1 MIDVLDKILS
11 NTGDFIVEMEKPEE
25 TTIKRGRFLIIM
37 KFNYYNRADFDC
49 NDMALKLFRTLRS
62 IYDVVRWETFR
73 NDNIPSYYQPG
84 MVYRNER
91 CVDIALEMNW
101 NRGLGEFLV
110 FIERLLS
117 YESLIYDVSV
127 SFWNGNYYRILTRTP
142 LTVNYINRENT
153 DILHNLATYF
163 RLPFEHEEEIN
174 KARRHNDNVQRLMTL
189 YVQRIIE
196 DAERVGVFNG
206 KPLKRERY
214 GV

>member
-1 MIDVLDKILS
+1 MSDILDKILS
-11 NTGDFIVEMEKPEE
+11 NTGDFIVDLPKAEE
-25 TTIKRGRFLIIM
+25 TTKRGRFLIIL
-37 KFNYYNRADFDC
+37 KFNVFNRADFDY

-73 NDNIPSYYQPG
+73 NDNIPAYYQPA
-84 MVYRNER
+84 MIYRNER
-91 CVDIALEMNW
+91 CVDIALELNW
-101 NRGLGEFLV
+101 NRCLGDFLV

-117 YESLIYDVSV
+117 YESLIYDVSI
-127 SFWNGNYYRILTRTP
+127 SYWNGDQYKILTRTP
-142 LTVNYINRENT
+142 LTINYINTEN
-153 DILHNLATYF
+153 IVLIQNLAMYF
-163 RLPFEHEEEIN
+163 GLPYENKEEIN

-196 DAERVGVFNG
+196 DVERASVFNG